1 MKAGK
6 LIFTLVALV
15 LVVAA
20 PGAAAPAKAHAV
32 QAHAK
37 VLPDWGER
45 IAKKQVLIPFYDWD
59 TGKTVMGSTPV
70 TCQYVNTCAPGTAKL
85 IPKAELQPF
94 YLVVYP
100 LFDKGKI
107 AVDCAHW
114 PADNCPD
121 HGPLVA
127 AGAKELVPSV
137 YGDGVWGHVHIGA
150 GLESKEYRV
159 IASPILVIFKTRE
172 AARHE
177 IRTRAQ
183 IMHLVHT
190 NQAFLYPVPQF
201 DFINYVVPASLYAQ
215 GIPVK
220 PKPMKMP

>member
-6 LIFTLVALV
+6 LVFALVALA
-15 LVVAA
+15 LVAAA
-20 PGAAAPAKAHAV
+20 PGAAAPVKKHV
-32 QAHAK
+32 T
-37 VLPDWGER
+37 PDWGER

-59 TGKTVMGSTPV
+59 TGKTVMGSTPES
-70 TCQYVNTCAPGTAKL
+70 CQYVDTCAPGTAKL

-107 AVDCAHW
+107 AVHCAHW

-150 GLESKEYRV
+150 GLQSKDYRV

-177 IRTRAQ
+177 VKTRAQ
-183 IMHLVHT
+183 IMHLVKT

-215 GIPVK
+215 GKPVTA
-220 PKPMKMP
+220 KPMKMP